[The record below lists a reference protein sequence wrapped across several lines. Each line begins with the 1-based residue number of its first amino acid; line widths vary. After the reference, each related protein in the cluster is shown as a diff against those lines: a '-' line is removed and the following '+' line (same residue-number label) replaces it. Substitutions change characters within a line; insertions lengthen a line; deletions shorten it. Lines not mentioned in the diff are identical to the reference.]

1 MPVSS
6 IDASLT
12 RLFDAPGVTDAALV
26 DAVTGL
32 TYATAGRDHGAAAAA
47 ECADLAALIGDR
59 LAAAGA
65 DGELE
70 SVVVTLRDQHLVL
83 RTVPRQGDPLL
94 LTAVADR
101 ERTNLALV
109 LHRLGALAEGVLA

>member
-1 MPVSS
+1 MPVPST
-6 IDASLT
+6 DESLR
-12 RLFDAPGVTDAALV
+12 RLFEAPGVTDAALV

-32 TYATAGRDHGAAAAA
+32 TYATAGGARAASGAA

-65 DGELE
+65 DGDLE
-70 SVVVTLRDQHLVL
+70 SVVVTVRDQHLVL
-83 RTVPRQGDPLL
+83 RTVTRQGDPLL

-109 LHRLGALAEGVLA
+109 LHRLGTLAESVLA